1 MNKITLRG
9 CLRNIQPS
17 HTIKNIEYDQANLI
31 TSRANGKEDVIT
43 IKFKKYSNRYQEGDL
58 VELTGNV
65 RSYSRHLPDGR
76 NKVDLYVFT
85 YFDIPQDDKIN
96 YFELDGRVCK
106 IDAMRTT
113 RDGKRNIHLILA
125 NNLVIEETGQKLNSY
140 LPCIGWGSIAKE
152 LNTLA
157 VNDKVKVTGELHSR
171 EYKKMISDDEFE
183 FRVAHELVIQSVE
196 KL

>member
-152 LNTLA
+152 LSTLS
-157 VNDKVKVTGELHSR
+157 VNDKVKITGELHSR

-196 KL
+196 KI

>member
-152 LNTLA
+152 LNTLS

-196 KL
+196 KI